1 MADWLVTGGAGFI
14 GSHIAEALLERGKS
28 VRILDD
34 FSTGREQNL
43 AAFRDKLTVIRG
55 DLNDPAALRRA
66 VQGAEVI
73 FHEAA
78 LPSVPRSVAD
88 PIASNRAC
96 VDGTVALLWAAKEAR
111 VRRVIYA
118 ASSAAYGDSPTFPR
132 VETLCPQPLSPYAV
146 GKLAG
151 EYYLYAF
158 WRCYGLETVSLRY
171 FNVFGPRQDPKSQ
184 YAAAIPLFTT
194 AILEGRP
201 PVVYGDGEQSRD
213 FTYVANVVHA
223 NLLAADAPEAP
234 GKVFNVGCGSSVTVN
249 QTIAAIN
256 KILGKNVPSKFEPPR
271 AGDVKHSLADISASR
286 KFLGYEPKVSFEEG
300 LRKTVEFFKAAHPSA
315 SRSS

>member
-1 MADWLVTGGAGFI
+1 
-14 GSHIAEALLERGKS
+14 

-34 FSTGREQNL
+34 FSTGREENL
-43 AAFRDKLTVIRG
+43 AAFRAGLTVIRG

-66 VQGAEVI
+66 VRGAEVI

-88 PIASNRAC
+88 PIASNRANI
-96 VDGTVALLWAAKEAR
+96 DGTVALLWAAKGAG

-132 VETLCPQPLSPYAV
+132 VETLLPQPLSPYAV

-151 EYYLYAF
+151 EHYLYAF

-184 YAAAIPLFTT
+184 YAAAIPLFTA
-194 AILEGRP
+194 AILEDRP

-213 FTYVANVVHA
+213 FTYVENVVHA

-249 QTIAAIN
+249 QVIAAIN
-256 KILGKNVPSKFEPPR
+256 RVLVKNVRPKYEPRR
-271 AGDVKHSLADISASR
+271 AGDVMHSLADISAAK

-300 LRKTVEFFKAAHPSA
+300 LFKTVEFFKSA
-315 SRSS
+315 RRQAR

>member
-1 MADWLVTGGAGFI
+1 MGDWLVTGGAGFI
-14 GSHIAEALLERGKS
+14 GSHIVEALLKRGS
-28 VRILDD
+28 RVRILDD
-34 FSTGREQNL
+34 FSTGREENL
-43 AAFRDKLTVIRG
+43 AAFKAGLTVIKG

-88 PIASNRAC
+88 PITSNRSNI
-96 VDGTVALLWAAKEAR
+96 DGTLALLWAAKEAG

-132 VETLCPQPLSPYAV
+132 VETLLPQPLSPYAV

-151 EYYLYAF
+151 EHYLYAF

-194 AILEGRP
+194 AILEDRP
-201 PVVYGDGEQSRD
+201 PVIYGDGEQSRD
-213 FTYVANVVHA
+213 FTYVENVVHA

-249 QTIAAIN
+249 QVIAAIN
-256 KILGKNVPSKFEPPR
+256 GILGKDVPSKYEPRR
-271 AGDVKHSLADISASR
+271 AGDVMHSLADISAAK
-286 KFLGYEPKVSFEEG
+286 KFLGYEAKVPFEAG
-300 LRKTVEFFKAAHPSA
+300 LRKTVEFFKRANA
-315 SRSS
+315 SGRRS